1 MKSSS
6 LGYPRIGEDREW
18 KRTLEAYWS
27 GKIDE
32 AEFTSQLKAIRIGN
46 LQKQQ
51 QRGIDIIPVNDFTFY
66 DQMLDMSVMFGLVP
80 ERYSAYEGGRVP
92 LSVYYSM
99 ARGNNDEVASE
110 MTKWFNTN
118 YHYIVPELK
127 LAQLTLT
134 ENKPLTAY
142 REAKEKLGI
151 ETKPVLIGPYT
162 FLSLSK
168 GFNKQEIPGII
179 LSLLPLYTQIL
190 RELEQEGVKWVQMD
204 EPSLVSSISKD
215 DMQTVTYLYEK
226 LNEAAPNLNIM
237 LQTYFDAVE
246 HYQEVIELQVQGIGL
261 DFVHDKGRNLSN
273 LEAFGFPKDKV
284 LAAGVIDGKN
294 IWLSDLSKNRID
306 RDT

>member
-1 MKSSS
+1 M
-6 LGYPRIGEDREW
+6 

-32 AEFTSQLKAIRIGN
+32 AEFTSQLKAIRLGN
-46 LQKQQ
+46 IQKQKQQ
-51 QRGIDIIPVNDFTFY
+51 GIDIIPVNDFTFY

-80 ERYSAYEGGRVP
+80 ERYSVYEGGSVP

-179 LSLLPLYTQIL
+179 LRLLPYTRKSCGSWI
-190 RELEQEGVKWVQMD
+190 K
-204 EPSLVSSISKD
+204 K
-215 DMQTVTYLYEK
+215 
-226 LNEAAPNLNIM
+226 A
-237 LQTYFDAVE
+237 
-246 HYQEVIELQVQGIGL
+246 
-261 DFVHDKGRNLSN
+261 
-273 LEAFGFPKDKV
+273 
-284 LAAGVIDGKN
+284 
-294 IWLSDLSKNRID
+294 
-306 RDT
+306 